1 MKYFI
6 QKSTGLTIGVPED
19 TKVGEGKHALSV
31 LEQYEL
37 YPEYYTPCDKNGK
50 PLKAVD
56 DESKDENTVGKKSKS
71 ESKDENT
78 E

>member
-6 QKSTGLTIGVPED
+6 QKSTGLIIGVSED

-37 YPEYYTPCDKNGK
+37 YPEYYTPCTKNGK
-50 PLKAVD
+50 PLKAEAD
-56 DESKDENTVGKKSKS
+56 GEGEATKKADGEGEVK
-71 ESKDENT
+71 
-78 E
+78 

>member
-37 YPEYYTPCDKNGK
+37 YPEYYTPCTKDGK
-50 PLKAVD
+50 PLKAD
-56 DESKDENTVGKKSKS
+56 GEGEAAKKAIKKADG
-71 ESKDENT
+71 EGEAK
-78 E
+78 